1 MASANSTTPGRPT
14 AASRDCDEERSNA
27 TRRGPWPTTTR
38 IRGAPSRLTIAPRP
52 DQVSPTCRA
61 PGGTPK
67 FQFVEPIC
75 VAGVGPVHMPPQQLG
90 AEEPVQGDARAF
102 LGVTEMMCSR
112 HAGGA
117 GLDPPRLTSYLPS
130 VPTVAGRR

>member
-1 MASANSTTPGRPT
+1 RKVE
-14 AASRDCDEERSNA
+14 RD
-27 TRRGPWPTTTR
+27 RRGPWPTTTR
-38 IRGAPSRLTIAPRP
+38 SRGAPSRLTIAPRP

-67 FQFVEPIC
+67 IQFVEPIC

-102 LGVTEMMCSR
+102 LGVTDDPLIPSLRSEEHTSELQSR
-112 HAGGA
+112 
-117 GLDPPRLTSYLPS
+117 
-130 VPTVAGRR
+130 